1 MPLSVDGDGLG
12 GSAGSSSCGTAGPP
26 GTPTR
31 RYQGQE
37 DPPLDEVGQAQAI
50 EAAALV
56 AAMRPDLIVSSD
68 LQRARADRARS
79 WRSLT
84 GLELRYDA
92 RLRERHLGHWQGL
105 TRDEVAGPLSRRSSP
120 TGWPAATSPGAAARA
135 GQQVADRALELVA
148 ELPEVELTVL
158 VSHGATAMCL
168 SAALLGLPQT
178 PSILGPLANCHW
190 TELRDAGTGWTLR
203 AHNAG
208 PPGPVIPL
216 LAPDGETTPMP
227 RPEPAPE
234 PASRADPGAHRLAG
248 LPRPR
253 AAAS

>member
-1 MPLSVDGDGLG
+1 MLRRLVILRHGRTEWN
-12 GSAGSSSCGTAGPP
+12 AN
-26 GTPTR
+26 R
-31 RYQGQE
+31 RYQGQQ
-37 DPPLDEVGQAQAI
+37 DPPLDEVGRAQAI

-56 AAMRPDLIVSSD
+56 AAMRPELVISSD
-68 LQRARADRARS
+68 LRRARQTADKLTA
-79 WRSLT
+79 LT
-84 GLELRYDA
+84 GLSLLLDA

-105 TRDEVAGPLSRRSSP
+105 TRDEVAARFPEEFADWLAGRDVSRRGGES
-120 TGWPAATSPGAAARA
+120 RKE
-135 GQQVADRALELVA
+135 VAERALELVD
-148 ELPEVELTVL
+148 ELPELELIVL

-216 LAPDGETTPMP
+216 LPPDGEHSDA
-227 RPEPAPE
+227 EA
-234 PASRADPGAHRLAG
+234 
-248 LPRPR
+248 
-253 AAAS
+253 